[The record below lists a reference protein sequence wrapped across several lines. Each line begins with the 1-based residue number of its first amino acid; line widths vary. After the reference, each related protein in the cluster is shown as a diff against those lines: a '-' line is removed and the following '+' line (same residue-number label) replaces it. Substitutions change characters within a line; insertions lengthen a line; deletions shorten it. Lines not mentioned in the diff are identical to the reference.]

1 MKTRE
6 IEVWVNPK
14 TIIDNWFEVSTYP
27 ETGDIKA
34 KLIIEAPERKIE
46 LTESQFEEEWQFQF
60 NDAYTGN
67 MKSMKA
73 RLFGSEAKSFK
84 ELRENL

>member
-1 MKTRE
+1 MNTNVKTSKTRE

-34 KLIIEAPERKIE
+34 KLIIEVPGRKVEI
-46 LTESQFEEEWQFQF
+46 TESQFDEAFYGGHDCYSSSWSKEIQRAKQ
-60 NDAYTGN
+60 
-67 MKSMKA
+67 K
-73 RLFGSEAKSFK
+73 LFGSE
-84 ELRENL
+84 R